1 MTLDLDALL
10 TRRTLLRTGAAGAGA
25 ATLGGLLWVRGH
37 DEDTSG
43 GGDAAPRRGGSVK
56 MVFSDANST
65 DSPDPATAGTILE
78 FAFSGMVYDGL
89 VRVDN
94 QWKVT
99 PGLASEY
106 SANNDFSSYT
116 FKLRRGVQFHSGQAL
131 TSKDV
136 VFSFQRMY
144 DEKLGAFGLGIFSP
158 ALDADGV
165 KAVDATTV
173 RFDLKTPDV
182 NFLIKV
188 GHWYGKIVPEG
199 TTDFS
204 ARSHGTGAFMT
215 KSFKGGE
222 GFVVERNPNYWESG
236 LPYLDRVEGVV
247 ITDAAT
253 HSQVVLSGDAD
264 ISDPPAFSALARLK
278 GSSAAKLVESPFG
291 SPFDFGIDGS
301 AVPFDNADIR
311 RASKLA
317 VDRDK
322 MVTLVTRGYGTAGP
336 DSVVNPNEGYW
347 PGGIEAT
354 PYDPEQARSLIE
366 KSDLGGKLTIW
377 TAAGVPA
384 LGDSATLLA
393 EQWNAVGLSCEV
405 KSVTFDELFS
415 RRYLK
420 EKVVASYRLREHYST
435 VLPATYLSDARDNES
450 RLKDPQLDRLIGE
463 LQRTPLDRGGKD
475 ILREVLV
482 RYNDEAASLW
492 PFHTKEAWAV
502 KNRVH
507 DMEIVPTEKVDMRR
521 TFVA

>member
-1 MTLDLDALL
+1 
-10 TRRTLLRTGAAGAGA
+10 
-25 ATLGGLLWVRGH
+25 
-37 DEDTSG
+37 
-43 GGDAAPRRGGSVK
+43 
-56 MVFSDANST
+56 MVFSDALSS
-65 DSPDPATAGTILE
+65 DSPDPATAGTILS

-106 SANNDFSSYT
+106 SANDDFSSYT
-116 FKLRRGVQFHSGQAL
+116 FKVQRGVQFHSGQAL

-144 DEKLGAFGLGIFSP
+144 DEKLGALGLGVFSP
-158 ALDADGV
+158 VLDADGV

-173 RFDLKTPDV
+173 RFDLKAPDV

-188 GHWYGKIVPEG
+188 GHWYGKIVPDG

-215 KSFKGGE
+215 RSFKGGE

-264 ISDPPAFSALARLK
+264 ISDPPAFSALVRFK
-278 GSSAAKLVESPFG
+278 DSSAAKLVESPFG
-291 SPFDFGIDGS
+291 APVDFGIDGS
-301 AVPFDNADIR
+301 TAPFHNADVR

-322 MVTLVTRGYGTAGP
+322 MVNLVTRGYGTAVP
-336 DSVVNPNEGYW
+336 DSVVNPNEVYW
-347 PGGIEAT
+347 PGGVEAT
-354 PYDPEQARSLIE
+354 PYDPEQARALIE
-366 KSDLGGKLTIW
+366 KSDLGEKLTIW
-377 TAAGVPA
+377 TAAGVRA
-384 LGDSATLLA
+384 LDNSATLLA

-405 KSVTFDELFS
+405 KSVSFDELFS
-415 RRYLK
+415 RRFLK
-420 EKVVASYRLREHYST
+420 EKVVANYRLREHYST
-435 VLPATYLSDARDNES
+435 VLPVTYLSDGDGNES
-450 RLKDPQLDRLIGE
+450 RLKDRELDRLIGE
-463 LQRTPLDRGGKD
+463 LQRTPLDRGGED
-475 ILREVLV
+475 VLREVLV
-482 RYNDEAASLW
+482 RCNNEAASLW
-492 PFHTKEAWAV
+492 PFHMKDVWAA

-507 DMEIVPTEKVDMRR
+507 DMEIVPTEQVDMRR
-521 TFVA
+521 TFVV